1 MGATIQQFM
10 DKFEEFKTLPSG
22 EPFTIEVTDV
32 EATAAA
38 REYVAENKAE
48 IKQGMK
54 QETGFELDVDKPS
67 ITFRKDVVLLSVMT
81 GVGFLKTKATL
92 TADVK
97 WDGKPVVVVRSV
109 EVPVVSVSPQEL
121 NAMVE
126 EPLKQMTQTVE
137 EYAEIRSFKV
147 TDGLA
152 VLEAVRK

>member
-10 DKFEEFKTLPSG
+10 DKFETFKTLPGG
-22 EPFTIEVTDV
+22 EPFTIEVTDL

-38 REYVAENKAE
+38 REYVAENKAL
-48 IKQGMK
+48 IRAGMK

-67 ITFRKDVVLLSVMT
+67 ITFRDDTVLLSVMA

-97 WDGKPVVVVRSV
+97 WDGGPVVNVRSV
-109 EVPVVSVSPQEL
+109 EVPVVSVSPEKL
-121 NAMVE
+121 NSSVE
-126 EPLKQMTQTVE
+126 EPLKKMMDIVE
-137 EYAEIRSFKV
+137 EYAEIRSFKLK
-147 TDGLA
+147 DGVA

>member
-10 DKFEEFKTLPSG
+10 DKFETFKTLPGG
-22 EPFTIEVTDV
+22 EPFTIEVTDL
-32 EATAAA
+32 EATAVA
-38 REYVAENKAE
+38 REYVAENKAL
-48 IKQGMK
+48 IRAGMK

-67 ITFRKDVVLLSVMT
+67 ITFRDDTVLLSVMA

-92 TADVK
+92 TADVQ

-109 EVPVVSVSPQEL
+109 EVPVISVSPQEL

-126 EPLKQMTQTVE
+126 EPLRQMMETVE
-137 EYAEIRSFKV
+137 EYAEIRSFKI

>member
-10 DKFEEFKTLPSG
+10 DKFETFKTLPSG
-22 EPFTIEVTDV
+22 EPFTIEVTDL

-38 REYVAENKAE
+38 REYVAENKAQ
-48 IKQGMK
+48 IKAGMK

-67 ITFRKDVVLLSVMT
+67 VTFRNDTVLLSVMA

-121 NAMVE
+121 NSMVE
-126 EPLKQMTQTVE
+126 DPLRQMTETVE
-137 EYAEIRSFKV
+137 EYAEIKSFKI

>member
-1 MGATIQQFM
+1 MGVTIQQFM
-10 DKFEEFKTLPSG
+10 DKFETFKTLPGG
-22 EPFTIEVTDV
+22 EPFTIEVTDL
-32 EATAAA
+32 EATAVA
-38 REYVAENKAE
+38 REYVAENKAL
-48 IKQGMK
+48 IRAGMK

-67 ITFRKDVVLLSVMT
+67 ITFRDDTVLLSVMA

-109 EVPVVSVSPQEL
+109 EVPVISVSPQEL

-126 EPLKQMTQTVE
+126 EPLRQMMETVE
-137 EYAEIRSFKV
+137 EYAEIRSFKI

>member
-10 DKFEEFKTLPSG
+10 NKFEMFKTLPGG

-38 REYVAENKAE
+38 REYVAENKAQ
-48 IKQGMK
+48 IRAAMK

-67 ITFRKDVVLLSVMT
+67 ITFRNDVVLLSVMA

-97 WDGKPVVVVRSV
+97 WDGKPVPGK
-109 EVPVVSVSPQEL
+109 E
-121 NAMVE
+121 
-126 EPLKQMTQTVE
+126 T
-137 EYAEIRSFKV
+137 
-147 TDGLA
+147 
-152 VLEAVRK
+152 

>member
-10 DKFEEFKTLPSG
+10 DKFETFKTLPGG
-22 EPFTIEVTDV
+22 EPFTIEVTDL

-38 REYVAENKAE
+38 REYVAENKSLIRA
-48 IKQGMK
+48 GMK

-67 ITFRKDVVLLSVMT
+67 ITFRNDAVLLSVMA

-109 EVPVVSVSPQEL
+109 EVPVISVSPQEL

-126 EPLKQMTQTVE
+126 EPLRQMTETVE
-137 EYAEIRSFKV
+137 EYAEIRSFKI

-152 VLEAVRK
+152 TLEAVRK

>member
-10 DKFEEFKTLPSG
+10 DKFETFKTLPGG
-22 EPFTIEVTDV
+22 EPFTIEVTDL
-32 EATAAA
+32 EATAVA
-38 REYVAENKAE
+38 REYVAENKAL
-48 IKQGMK
+48 IRAGMK

-67 ITFRKDVVLLSVMT
+67 ITFRDDTVLLSVMA

-109 EVPVVSVSPQEL
+109 EVPVISVSPQEL

-126 EPLKQMTQTVE
+126 EPLRQMMETVE
-137 EYAEIRSFKV
+137 EYAEIRSFKI

>member
-10 DKFEEFKTLPSG
+10 DKFETFKTLPSG
-22 EPFTIEVTDV
+22 EPFTIKVTDL

-38 REYVAENKAE
+38 REYVAENKAQ
-48 IKQGMK
+48 IKAGMK

-67 ITFRKDVVLLSVMT
+67 ITFRNDAVLLSVMA

-109 EVPVVSVSPQEL
+109 EVPVISVSPQEL

-126 EPLKQMTQTVE
+126 EPLRQMTETVA
-137 EYAEIRSFKV
+137 EYAEIRSFKI

>member
-10 DKFEEFKTLPSG
+10 DKFESFKTLPSG
-22 EPFTIEVTDV
+22 EAFTIEVTDK

-38 REYVAENKAE
+38 KEYVAENKAQ
-48 IKQGMK
+48 IRAGMK

-67 ITFRKDVVLLSVMT
+67 VTFRNDEVLLTIMA
-81 GVGFLKTKATL
+81 GVGFLKTKARL
-92 TADVK
+92 TAEVK
-97 WDGKPVVVVRSV
+97 WDDKLIVAVRSV
-109 EVPVVSVSPQEL
+109 EVPVISVSPQEL

-126 EPLKQMTQTVE
+126 EPLSQMMETVE
-137 EYAEIRSFKV
+137 EYAEIRSFKI

>member
-1 MGATIQQFM
+1 MGTVIQQFM

-22 EPFTIEVTDV
+22 ESFTIEVTDL

-38 REYVAENKAE
+38 REYVAENKAQIRE
-48 IKQGMK
+48 AMK

-67 ITFRKDVVLLSVMT
+67 IAFRNDAVLLSLMA
-81 GVGFLKTKATL
+81 GVGFLKTKASI

-109 EVPVVSVSPQEL
+109 EVPVISVSPGEL
-121 NAMVE
+121 NGMVE
-126 EPLKQMTQTVE
+126 EPLKQMTEAVE
-137 EYAEIRSFKV
+137 EYAEIRSFKL